1 METVKAFAVVA
12 HPDDCLIFARCYID
26 HYPKLDWTIVYLT
39 YSSDDERAREVSSYW
54 NKRSIPTVFL
64 GFFDNIKDL
73 ETQEFNF
80 WDKNLAI
87 ESLIATCTGAE
98 QILTHNQDGEYGHIH
113 HKLVHEAMQLIDVPK
128 IYFGSQNSD
137 LELESKF
144 ALNLDDFPIHRE
156 VLEMFDLNKSNY
168 NFEKKK

>member
-1 METVKAFAVVA
+1 M
-12 HPDDCLIFARCYID
+12 
-26 HYPKLDWTIVYLT
+26 
-39 YSSDDERAREVSSYW
+39 
-54 NKRSIPTVFL
+54 FL

-87 ESLIATCTGAE
+87 ESLIAACTGAE

-137 LELESKF
+137 VELESKF

-156 VLEMFDLNKSNY
+156 VLEMFDLSKSNY
-168 NFEKKK
+168 NFEKP